1 MIKMS
6 LNKLYTAAERGDLV
20 AVNQLLSARGVD
32 VNKSGVYQ
40 QSPLFIAAMKG
51 HTAIVDRL
59 LTAGANK
66 DKPNVNQATPLY
78 IAALGGHLPIVER
91 LLAAGAN
98 KEKPNSK
105 QATPLFAAAMNG
117 HLAVVERLLTA
128 GADKEKSNVNHA
140 TPLFIASENGRAEI
154 VERLLA
160 AGANKEKPNINQAT
174 PLFIAAANGHKRVV
188 DRLLSAG
195 ANKEKPNGVLQTPLM
210 AAAAAGHKDAV
221 MALLKDGADLNKRDK
236 TGQTALQIAKKAGH
250 MEIVELIEPSPK
262 WKGWSRSDVDQLNT
276 LFETKPDT
284 RGRIPADNVSVCPV
298 CLKTIVR
305 GEACMYM
312 SHNCKDLPGFYHEEL
327 YAKYKDKSG
336 RIGWCTICNRACSG
350 HRHYQITPANAP
362 KAAEETQRSGGADA
376 FGGENDCRKYGG
388 GGREEKI
395 MRIRRMRE
403 YAFELNQ
410 DIGKI
415 THKTAMSQL
424 VEEMWNSPYY
434 RTRKVQNILQSGKW
448 NIQTN
453 EFPVYGNQGQG
464 SQGQGSQGE
473 APNVPYPFANKP
485 QMFPIIDLSGGTNVI
500 SLNDVPVV
508 IHFVHR
514 EINGNIRI
522 HQEAI
527 SIQSLFETLEQ
538 RFGGSGTP
546 KFGKCLFDDGCTG
559 IHYPAELQYVLDK
572 YPGLSQD
579 EREKYQQMI
588 TNYKK
593 RFNEAYRENETFK
606 ERIDK
611 NIHGQIG
618 GRRRKTYRRLNK
630 HRRTRRRR

>member
-1 MIKMS
+1 MS
-6 LNKLYTAAERGDLV
+6 FNKLYTAAERGDLA
-20 AVNQLLSARGVD
+20 AVNQLLSVRGVD

-51 HTAIVDRL
+51 HTAIV
-59 LTAGANK
+59 
-66 DKPNVNQATPLY
+66 
-78 IAALGGHLPIVER
+78 ER

-98 KEKPNSK
+98 KEKVNINQATPLYIAAFGGHLPVVERLLAAGANKDKPNSK
-105 QATPLFAAAMNG
+105 QSTPLFAATMNG
-117 HLAVVERLLTA
+117 HTAVVERLLAA
-128 GADKEKSNVNHA
+128 GADKEKSNINHA
-140 TPLFIASENGRAEI
+140 TPLFIASENGRVEI

-160 AGANKEKPNINQAT
+160 AGANKEKPNANQAT
-174 PLFIAAANGHKRVV
+174 PLFIASANGHKRVV
-188 DRLLSAG
+188 ERLLSAG
-195 ANKEKPNGVLQTPLM
+195 ANIDKANGAMQTPLM
-210 AAAAAGHKDAV
+210 AAAAGGHKDAV
-221 MALLKDGADLNKRDK
+221 IALLKEGADINRRDK
-236 TGQTALQIAKKAGH
+236 SGQTALQIARKAGH
-250 MEIVELIEPSPK
+250 VEIVELIAPSPK
-262 WKGWSRSDVDQLNT
+262 WKGWSRSDVEQLNT
-276 LFETKPDT
+276 LFETKPDA

-312 SHNCKDLPGFYHEEL
+312 SHNCTDMPGFYHEEL

-336 RIGWCTICNRACSG
+336 RIGWCTMCNRICSG

-362 KAAEETQRSGGADA
+362 KAAEEKPRSGDADA

-415 THKTAMSQL
+415 PHKTAMSQL

-448 NIQTN
+448 NIQN
-453 EFPVYGNQGQG
+453 SEFPAAAVVRVT
-464 SQGQGSQGE
+464 SAVAE
-473 APNVPYPFANKP
+473 APNVSYPFANKP
-485 QMFPIIDLSGGTNVI
+485 QMFPILDLSGGMNNI
-500 SLNDVPVV
+500 SLDDVPVL
-508 IHFVHR
+508 IQLVHR
-514 EINGNIRI
+514 EENGNIRK
-522 HQEAI
+522 HTQTI
-527 SIQSLFETLEQ
+527 SIQSLFDALG
-538 RFGGSGTP
+538 RFSGAGTP
-546 KFGKCLFDDGCTG
+546 EFGKCLFGDGCTG

-579 EREKYQQMI
+579 DRAKYQEMI
-588 TNYKK
+588 NNYKK
-593 RFNEAYRENETFK
+593 RFNEAYRDNEKFK

-611 NIHGQIG
+611 NIQGQIG
-618 GRRRKTYRRLNK
+618 GRKTYRRQPRN
-630 HRRTRRRR
+630 RRTLRRRRHH